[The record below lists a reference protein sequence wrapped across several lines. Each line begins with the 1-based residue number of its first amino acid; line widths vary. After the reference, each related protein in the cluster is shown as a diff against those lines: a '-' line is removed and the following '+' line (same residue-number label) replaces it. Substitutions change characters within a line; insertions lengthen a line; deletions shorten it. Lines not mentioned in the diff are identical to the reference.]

1 MSSCLIL
8 QDKHNYYIGAD
19 TACSVNVDG
28 KYYRYSD
35 NIEKIFIHG
44 NDTYFCS
51 GNVSIVNFVNAWI
64 NIEFREQSEINIE
77 SLSDFLKHYCP
88 QPSKDAFDIEV
99 VICRKENDTSKIYQ
113 LSQYNKYNP
122 VVFNP
127 RENGINIIC
136 CGYKTQDVYS
146 IARQTL
152 LEGCTD
158 IKSLYQNIFSF
169 ISDNK
174 VGGNLTLY
182 TNGKKILHTKIQ
194 EKDIEYTLN
203 ISDYHLLIAEMVLSG
218 VVESSSIIGSDITGG
233 TIRIGEQSDGR
244 YAFEVHADGTVTMG
258 GGSSIGGFTGE
269 DLSNMSN
276 SINNTQNSIQSI
288 QGAVD
293 TINSQK
299 MYRVEVQC
307 SGSMIM
313 QKRNQTATL
322 SCKVYSWDADITN
335 TLDSSLF
342 NWIRVSNDESQDAIW
357 NENAQHKGRKTL
369 TITTED
375 ITNNANFY
383 CEVSLPE

>member
-1 MSSCLIL
+1 MKRKGWLKKINSDGTTSQYQTRIVNNMILMSDDGFQTSRSALGEI
-8 QDKHNYYIGAD
+8 
-19 TACSVNVDG
+19 VVDG
-28 KYYRYSD
+28 ETYY
-35 NIEKIFIHG
+35 G
-44 NDTYFCS
+44 
-51 GNVSIVNFVNAWI
+51 
-64 NIEFREQSEINIE
+64 
-77 SLSDFLKHYCP
+77 
-88 QPSKDAFDIEV
+88 
-99 VICRKENDTSKIYQ
+99 
-113 LSQYNKYNP
+113 
-122 VVFNP
+122 
-127 RENGINIIC
+127 
-136 CGYKTQDVYS
+136 
-146 IARQTL
+146 
-152 LEGCTD
+152 
-158 IKSLYQNIFSF
+158 
-169 ISDNK
+169 
-174 VGGNLTLY
+174 
-182 TNGKKILHTKIQ
+182 
-194 EKDIEYTLN
+194 
-203 ISDYHLLIAEMVLSG
+203 LIAEMVLSG

-307 SGSMIM
+307 AGSMIM
-313 QKRNQTATL
+313 QARNQTATL